1 MPLIYFKAEEFNK
14 LQQKLSYR
22 ISRALLPLI
31 KIASLFVV
39 LVLVSL
45 YFIVDVVFFYV
56 ASEGKYKEGIE
67 SIYANKRE
75 LAKAI
80 FRDAYYIRP
89 DDKWFLNYAKAFE
102 EIRDFDSAEEKYE
115 ELFTIEPF
123 SKNSTSRRRKSLI
136 RKDILRMLL

>member
-75 LAKAI
+75 LAKAL

-123 SKNSTSRRRKSLI
+123 SKNFTSRRRKSLI